1 MVCDR
6 VKHVMIGYVW
16 GVVGDVVVQRVGGR
30 VGRQMMI
37 AFFQFPPMI
46 WLRWGRVGHF
56 HRVGHFDR
64 VRYFHLDVF
73 LTNML
78 HIYLAFFCQ

>member
-6 VKHVMIGYVW
+6 VKHVIIGYVR

-30 VGRQMMI
+30 VGRWNWQRMMI

-46 WLRWGRVGHF
+46 WLWWGRVGHF

-64 VRYFHLDVF
+64 VRYFHLS
-73 LTNML
+73 LI
-78 HIYLAFFCQ
+78 HI